1 MKKLNTLAILG
12 IISMSIIGC
21 KTPTPKEKISL
32 KVKTVDMSPKTK
44 HYNIG
49 RKESK
54 DDLFNGD
61 ITFQPSDKYISIKN
75 SKWVLPLTI
84 KVMDK
89 NRIVWESKLK
99 GNGGND
105 EVNFMIPTN
114 ILKHGYRIEVKSFT
128 GVVMNSKVQ

>member
-1 MKKLNTLAILG
+1 MKRLNTLAILG

-21 KTPTPKEKISL
+21 QSPTPEVSYKI
-32 KVKTVDMSPKTK
+32 KTVSMNPQTK

-54 DDLFNGD
+54 DELFNGD
-61 ITFQPSDKYISIKN
+61 ITFQPSDEYISIKN
-75 SKWVLPLTI
+75 SKWVFPLTV

-99 GNGGND
+99 GGGNND

-114 ILKHGYRIEVKSFT
+114 VLKRGYRIEVKSFT
-128 GVVMNSKVQ
+128 GVVMDSEVK